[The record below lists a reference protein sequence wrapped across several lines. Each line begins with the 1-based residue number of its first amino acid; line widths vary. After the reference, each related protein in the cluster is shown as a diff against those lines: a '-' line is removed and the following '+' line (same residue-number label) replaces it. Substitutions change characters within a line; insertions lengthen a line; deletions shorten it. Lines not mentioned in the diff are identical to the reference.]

1 MSTNGP
7 AMTLL
12 KLYAKKNSDSQ
23 MTGATNS
30 HYRKTCNH
38 QDWQATKRSIPRTEG
53 CFSRRQHTNAMISH
67 SAINGKEM
75 LPLAT
80 TWMNLASI
88 IRSEGL
94 LQGFPESSVG
104 KESTCTAG
112 HPGLIPRLGRSSGEG
127 IGYSLQYSWA
137 SLVAQLLNN
146 LPVMREIC
154 VQPLGWKDLLEK
166 GKVTHSSILAW
177 RIQWSVCSMGSQRA
191 GHN

>member
-80 TWMNLASI
+80 TCMNLASI
-88 IRSEGL
+88 ILVKDFFR
-94 LQGFPESSVG
+94 
-104 KESTCTAG
+104 
-112 HPGLIPRLGRSSGEG
+112 
-127 IGYSLQYSWA
+127 A
-137 SLVAQLLNN
+137 SLRAQLVKNPPALQDT
-146 LPVMREIC
+146 LV
-154 VQPLGWKDLLEK
+154 
-166 GKVTHSSILAW
+166 
-177 RIQWSVCSMGSQRA
+177 
-191 GHN
+191 